1 MCCKFKKSY
10 LISYKNVFK
19 KVNEGKIT
27 IESTYVLQL
36 GLCNQETFNIRK
48 SLESVDF
55 PPLFLDDRIVFRV
68 KLELILK
75 VFYSVIN
82 PVLQ

>member
-1 MCCKFKKSY
+1 MFQ
-10 LISYKNVFK
+10 

-27 IESTYVLQL
+27 IESTYVLQF